1 MRFLRFSYI
10 LDFVATEALTNIYLF
25 SVDETIKKLEQ
36 LSNIKVRYDIT
47 DGRQFT
53 YVPHL

>member
-25 SVDETIKKLEQ
+25 SVEETIKKLEQ
-36 LSNIKVRYDIT
+36 LSKIKVRYDIT